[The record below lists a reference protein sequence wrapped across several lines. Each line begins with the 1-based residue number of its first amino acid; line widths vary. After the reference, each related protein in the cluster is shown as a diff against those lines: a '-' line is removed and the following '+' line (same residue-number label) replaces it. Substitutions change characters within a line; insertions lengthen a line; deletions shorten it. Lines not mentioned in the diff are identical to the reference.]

1 MKFIIW
7 YIVYW
12 LLTEIGLVCEYGFS
26 YYEKKQDLYSSEIR
40 VFADLVRVAIFFW
53 LYFTFIK

>member
-12 LLTEIGLVCEYGFS
+12 LLTEIGIVCEYGFS
-26 YYEKKQDLYSSEIR
+26 YYEKKQSFYTAGVRISSDL
-40 VFADLVRVAIFFW
+40 ARVAIFFW
-53 LYFTFIK
+53 LYYTFIK